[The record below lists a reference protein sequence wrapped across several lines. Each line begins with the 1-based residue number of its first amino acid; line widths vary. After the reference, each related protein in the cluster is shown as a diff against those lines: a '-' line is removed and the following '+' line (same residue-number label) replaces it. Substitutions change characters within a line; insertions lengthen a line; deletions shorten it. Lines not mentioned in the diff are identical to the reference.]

1 MIVEEALSELGHDP
15 AASRASAAG
24 ALHAWEVRKGSA
36 LTRIALV
43 SRTEF
48 THLRVTSTVM
58 TLDSKVDRPA
68 LHAHLLELNGSLCR
82 AAFATDGDQVLLVS
96 ERSTLDIDRS
106 EVRELIRRVTTYA
119 DEHDDVLVTRFGG
132 TLGAAG

>member
-1 MIVEEALSELGHDP
+1 LASTVVLVEEALSELGHDP
-15 AASRASAAG
+15 AASRANAAG

-36 LTRIALV
+36 QTRIALI

-48 THLRVTSTVM
+48 THHRVTSTVM
-58 TLDSKVDRPA
+58 TLDDKVDRPA

-82 AAFATDGDQVLLVS
+82 AAFATDDDQVLLVS

-119 DEHDDVLVTRFGG
+119 
-132 TLGAAG
+132 